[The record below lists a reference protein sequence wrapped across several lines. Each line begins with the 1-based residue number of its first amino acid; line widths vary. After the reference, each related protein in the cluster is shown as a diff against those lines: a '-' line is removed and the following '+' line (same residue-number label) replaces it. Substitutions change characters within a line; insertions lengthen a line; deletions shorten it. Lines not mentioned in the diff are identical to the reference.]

1 MQAIITKYH
10 GPSNTQPARIIAKC
24 WLGRVVHNWNYE
36 LGLMGNHAAAA
47 TKLVIKLNEARK
59 KAGHDDYVWMFIAPG
74 GNMPDNSGNAFV
86 IDLMPNNAK
95 EV

>member
-24 WLGRVVHNWNYE
+24 WLGRVVHNWNCE
-36 LGLMGNHAAAA
+36 LGLMGNHTAAAA
-47 TKLVIKLNEARK
+47 KLIIKLNNDRK
-59 KAGHDDYVWMFIAPG
+59 KAGHDDYIWMLIAS

-86 IDLMPNNAK
+86 IDLIPNNAK